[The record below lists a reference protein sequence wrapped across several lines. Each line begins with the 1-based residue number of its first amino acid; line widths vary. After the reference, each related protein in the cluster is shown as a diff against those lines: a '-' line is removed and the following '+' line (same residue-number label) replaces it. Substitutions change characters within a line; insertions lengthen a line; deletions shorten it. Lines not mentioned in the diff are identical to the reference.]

1 LAGII
6 PVGDDRCRFDYK
18 KLESAIQAVIKNR
31 LKDENALM
39 ADNSAGKVPTF
50 VVATKGI
57 RAEAPPTLFRS
68 YQCEDHDASEC
79 TIWEAGRATSA
90 APTFFKPIQIGRG
103 VFIDGGLAHNNPG
116 ELALS
121 EAQKIWKTT
130 QRFCLV
136 SVGTGRLASIQVV
149 SPESG
154 SSTDNSKIS
163 KPNSAFAKTLELIPG
178 IKAGKKV
185 VNTPGG
191 LSTLAAMGKAC
202 AELSTNSEQV
212 HQRLL
217 AKSQSRDPRQRFP
230 YHRLNVDRGLEDI
243 GLGEYKR
250 INEIAMHTDA
260 YLDERTDLKNACV
273 KDLMKPAAMECK

>member
-1 LAGII
+1 MAGII